1 MTAKSSRKPLLLGD
15 VMTNYPRG
23 EAVGE
28 QLFVFRPMSARR
40 YNASRDTLRNENP
53 FKSYGLLSVSAPLP
67 LVHGYDPNSSTK
79 ERTEEEEDL
88 PARFGPRVT
97 SRQVTCVPVIQ
108 NTFCDITTTV
118 TRHYITRA
126 CTYPV
131 GGEGWYSSLCGEG
144 NHHEPDLELIILY
157 LYYPGCNLV
166 SRGQPL
172 KRKVYKTCPCTLQRE
187 RDSDEVVSA
196 AICREATETSPLD
209 AACADMSVLDSGRAR
224 GLGAVLSDLP
234 VSRGNRC
241 RVYVFLTTCV
251 TCSKRVRLLSLVIPG
266 SRQDEMAKSH
276 KIMVTE
282 PGQEFVAEFIEVYR
296 SLPCLW
302 RTKSRDYYNKALRS
316 EGYKRLVD
324 KWREVNPGADR
335 DFVIKK
341 INNLRS
347 AFRREMNKVKASMR
361 DRDPASDAVYSPH
374 LWYYELL
381 LFTADEEM
389 PPTGGYH
396 CEDGNLE
403 EDHVWRAGDDILAA
417 GVKVEIGEEIYGE
430 TVDSYPFSDQS
441 APPTSTKHSST
452 EPPPPQKKARP
463 AESERNSSYCQ
474 TTSRTCE
481 SADECEIVG
490 KRFEFQLR
498 GMNERQRII
507 ADKLISD
514 VMYYGRLGRLSEDSV
529 LHLRAPR

>member
-1 MTAKSSRKPLLLGD
+1 MSEWDTVPIRVKACLRMNEWVGIGSLGD
-15 VMTNYPRG
+15 LVPGSETV
-23 EAVGE
+23 VGSGII
-28 QLFVFRPMSARR
+28 RTGA
-40 YNASRDTLRNENP
+40 
-53 FKSYGLLSVSAPLP
+53 APQEEGVQDLP
-67 LVHGYDPNSSTK
+67 LYSEREREK
-79 ERTEEEEDL
+79 ER
-88 PARFGPRVT
+88 
-97 SRQVTCVPVIQ
+97 
-108 NTFCDITTTV
+108 
-118 TRHYITRA
+118 Y
-126 CTYPV
+126 
-131 GGEGWYSSLCGEG
+131 
-144 NHHEPDLELIILY
+144 
-157 LYYPGCNLV
+157 
-166 SRGQPL
+166 
-172 KRKVYKTCPCTLQRE
+172 
-187 RDSDEVVSA
+187 SDEVVSA

-234 VSRGNRC
+234 VSQGNR

-251 TCSKRVRLLSLVIPG
+251 SDVFKASPTPLFG
-266 SRQDEMAKSH
+266 DEMAKSH

-361 DRDPASDAVYSPH
+361 DKDPASDAVYSPH

-403 EDHVWRAGDDILAA
+403 EDHVWRVGDDILAA

-441 APPTSTKHSST
+441 APPKSTKHSST

-463 AESERNSSYCQ
+463 AESERNSSYCP
-474 TTSRTCE
+474 TASRTCE

-490 KRFEFQLR
+490 KRFEYQLR